1 MMDVAIHGGNPFGQ
15 YGVEGFLFCL
25 GGDLASGVKEVSRL
39 LEIDKDTRQIDL
51 RDGQG
56 RISRRFLRQV
66 KNNPCYL

>member
-1 MMDVAIHGGNPFGQ
+1 MSPSTAATRLVNMVLKGSSSA
-15 YGVEGFLFCL
+15 LAAT
-25 GGDLASGVKEVSRL
+25 ASGVKEVSRL